1 MKNITKK
8 TMVALLAALLAM
20 SGWQLGCGGGTG
32 ETPSFFDNS
41 LLTQAISQSGAQVHK
56 GATPPTIVGSY
67 YLEGR
72 VTAYLNT
79 LEESKEI
86 QIPATALTIS
96 EQLANNQ
103 VEFSIR
109 RETQAYPNAVLPLQG
124 EHKGMTSISG
134 TGDQFSIV
142 VKLTMDLG
150 EEPGASPS
158 LEGCKQTSLLL
169 ISGSRF
175 SDSHFEADFLN
186 TVISIEGCKNNPP
199 KINESV
205 GTWSKFKGVV
215 RPGPLSP

>member
-1 MKNITKK
+1 MKNFTKK
-8 TMVALLAALLAM
+8 TMVVLLAALFL
-20 SGWQLGCGGGTG
+20 SGWQLGCGGGTNG
-32 ETPSFFDNS
+32 ETPSYFENS
-41 LLTQAISQSGAQVHK
+41 FLTQAISQSGAQVHK
-56 GATPPTIVGSY
+56 GATPPTVVGSY
-67 YLEGR
+67 YLEGS

-79 LEESKEI
+79 LKESKEV
-86 QIPATALTIS
+86 QIPATGLTIS
-96 EQLANNQ
+96 QQVPNNQ
-103 VEFSIR
+103 VGFSIK
-109 RETQAYPNAVLPLQG
+109 RETQAYPIAVLPLQG
-124 EHKGMTSISG
+124 EHTGTTSISG

-142 VKLTMDLG
+142 VKLTVDLG
-150 EEPGASPS
+150 EEPEASTS

-186 TVISIEGCKNNPP
+186 TVISIEGCKNNPT